1 MTREFHLVAR
11 WTLTVAALAGLGIA
25 LFNYFAPMT
34 GVTGTIGALLVVG
47 STLLLALLGLV
58 LVRRPG
64 DGARL
69 VPILAL
75 LVALGTLA
83 AAWLLHEFWLLAA
96 MAIALLALALDF
108 MRGAGRQRGTTAA
121 SLLLVPALCLGL
133 VLAAIGRPPAATAQG
148 YAAADH
154 APGAPAQ
161 QAAAPTA
168 PIWNSFH
175 GQASAQKYSPLSQID
190 ASNVGQLKLA
200 WQYHTGDVSDGS
212 GGKPP
217 TVWSAT
223 PIFANDTLYIGTP
236 FYRIIALDPGTGK
249 ERWRF
254 DTHSTLKALTQP
266 DLKNRGVAYWEA
278 QDPVADQACQK
289 TVYIGT
295 MDARLFAVDAD
306 TGKPCLGFADHG
318 VLNVNK
324 WNGIHDKWPLSVLQP
339 PTVAGDHLIIGW
351 AGKDWALAEAP
362 PGRVFSVD
370 ARTGKLEW
378 SLDLLPEN
386 IVKRSGTANVWT
398 AMSVDEQ
405 LGLVY
410 LPVSSPSPNY
420 WGGNRAEPAPLATS
434 TTAVDI
440 ATGKVVWSRQW
451 VHHDLWDYDI
461 NSAPTLMDITVDGKT
476 IPALM
481 QATKMGYLFVVNRK
495 TGEDVWPIEERP
507 VPQGKVPGEVY
518 ARTQPF
524 PTRPAPLLDQSRK
537 PRVWWLADMVGFG
550 QCSRLF
556 DAMHYEGMYTPPT
569 AGDAG
574 TLGYPFS
581 AGAVQWGGVAFDP
594 RSQTAIVNTSHLV
607 QQLKLLPRD
616 VYDSVAKGSG
626 SEQGYYPQKGAPF
639 GMMLKNG
646 LNWLGMPCWEPPFG
660 ELVSIDMKTGAIN
673 WRRPIGASQK
683 YGFYMPESLGSP
695 TIGGPA
701 VTAGGLIFIGASMDA
716 KVRAYSLATGKELWS
731 DLVQAPVVA
740 NPAVYE
746 YKGRQYVAFVAG
758 GNPIIKDQVGDQL
771 AVYALPQ

>member
-1 MTREFHLVAR
+1 MARGVHGVAR
-11 WTLTVAALAGLGIA
+11 VTLTFAALLGLGVA
-25 LFNYFAPMT
+25 LFNYFTPMT
-34 GVTGTIGALLVVG
+34 GVTGTIGALAVVV
-47 STLLLALLGLV
+47 STLLLALLGFV
-58 LVRRPG
+58 LVRRHTEN
-64 DGARL
+64 ARL

-75 LVALGTLA
+75 LIALGTLA
-83 AAWLLHEFWLLAA
+83 AGWLLHEFLLVVA
-96 MAIALLALALDF
+96 MATALLALTVDF
-108 MRGAGRQRGTTAA
+108 MRGPDSHPVTPVA
-121 SLLLVPALCLGL
+121 SLLLVPALCIGLG
-133 VLAAIGRPPAATAQG
+133 LAAIGRLPVATAQG
-148 YAAADH
+148 DMTTGRQ
-154 APGAPAQ
+154 PLV
-161 QAAAPTA
+161 PTQ

-175 GQASAQKYSPLSQID
+175 GQLSAQKYSPLSQID
-190 ASNVGQLKLA
+190 TSNVGKLKLA

-212 GGKPP
+212 DGKPA

-223 PIFANDTLYIGTP
+223 PLYANETLYIGTP
-236 FYRIIALDPGTGK
+236 FYRIIALDPATGK

-266 DLKNRGVAYWEA
+266 ALKNRGVAYWEA
-278 QDPVADQACQK
+278 RHPVAGQACQK
-289 TVYIGT
+289 IVYIGT

-306 TGKPCLGFADHG
+306 TGKPCADFADHG

-324 WNGIHDKWPLSVLQP
+324 WNGINDAWPLSVLQP

-362 PGRVFSVD
+362 PGRVFSVN

-378 SLDLLPEN
+378 VLNLLPED
-386 IVKRSGTANVWT
+386 IVKQSGTANVWT

-420 WGGNRAEPAPLATS
+420 WGGNRTDPAPLATS

-440 ATGKVVWSRQW
+440 DTGKVVWSRQW

-495 TGEDVWPIEERP
+495 TGQDVWPIEERP
-507 VPQGKVPGEVY
+507 VPTGKVPGEVY
-518 ARTQPF
+518 AKTQPV
-524 PTRPAPLLDQSRK
+524 PTRPAPLLDQSHK
-537 PRVWWLADMVGFG
+537 PKVWWLADMVGFG

-556 DAMHYEGMYTPPT
+556 DSMRYDGMYTPPT
-569 AGDAG
+569 IGDAG

-581 AGAVQWGGVAFDP
+581 AGAVQWGGAAYDP

-607 QQLKLLPRD
+607 QQLKLLPRNI
-616 VYDSVAKGSG
+616 YESVAKGSG
-626 SEQGYYPQKGAPF
+626 AEQGYYPQKGAPF
-639 GMMLKNG
+639 GVMLKNA
-646 LNWLGMPCWEPPFG
+646 LNWLGMPCWAPPFG
-660 ELVSIDMKTGAIN
+660 ELVSINMKTGAIN
-673 WRRPIGASQK
+673 WRRPVGASQK

-716 KVRAYSLATGKELWS
+716 KVRAYSLATGKELWT

-746 YKGRQYVAFVAG
+746 YKGREYVAFVAG